1 MFIHHAK
8 LATQQINE
16 YILIGLCEK
25 EINMFKKYDDK
36 LKITK
41 TNKNDYNN
49 NNSTISKISEYVIII
64 R

>member
-1 MFIHHAK
+1 M
-8 LATQQINE
+8 
-16 YILIGLCEK
+16 GLCEE

-41 TNKNDYNN
+41 NNKNDNNN
-49 NNSTISKISEYVIII
+49 NNSTISKISECVIII